1 MQIAFLRLSVVIILA
16 PFAAA
21 LAADAAKPPPTIP
34 AKLVVLNDPNSKL
47 GRVLAGVTKQTG
59 IAVVYPD
66 SAKDETAD
74 GIFTG
79 KPFWEALEAVAN
91 QTGHRI
97 ALHENGRKVAL
108 ETRGK
113 SREVSAVSGPF
124 RVVARQVIVRY
135 NLELG
140 QAVYEAHLDAH
151 WEPRFPVF
159 RIDAHPTITKAADDA
174 GKPLTAPAVMVRVHP
189 GGFVHPM
196 TVRIGGL
203 TRAARKVAVLAGD
216 FGVTAAPEMLP
227 FRFADLT
234 AKGAG
239 VLPSAVAVRYKDQ
252 VAASLKRFAF
262 DKDTNTWEAEVEA
275 TYPAGMPHFDS
286 FESEWWLS
294 ENRLRLLAP
303 NNGPAYLPESPEFD
317 VRDGG
322 RRVVAVYR
330 FKADALKGLSAAAL
344 NGWALEYVTPAPLVE
359 FRVPFEL
366 KDIPLP

>member
-1 MQIAFLRLSVVIILA
+1 MPIRFLRPIVVLILA
-16 PFAAA
+16 PLAVV
-21 LAADAAKPPPTIP
+21 AADAGKPPAAIP

-47 GRVLAGVTKQTG
+47 GRVLPAVTKQTG
-59 IAVVYPD
+59 IPVAFPE

-74 GIFTG
+74 AYFTG
-79 KPFWEALEAVAN
+79 KPFWDVLEAVAN

-97 ALHENGRKVAL
+97 ALHENGRKLAL
-108 ETRGK
+108 EPRGK

-124 RVVARQVIVRY
+124 RVVARQVVARY

-140 QAVYEAHLDAH
+140 QTVYEAELDAH

-159 RIDAHPTITKAADDA
+159 RIDAHPTITKAADDQ
-174 GKPLTAPAVMVRVHP
+174 GRPLTAPAVKSRVHP

-196 TVRIGGL
+196 TVRLGGL
-203 TRAARKVAVLAGD
+203 TRAARKIAVLAGD

-227 FRFADLT
+227 FRFTDLA

-239 VLPSAVAVRYKDQ
+239 VLPPAVAARLNGQ
-252 VAASLKRFAF
+252 VAATLKRFAF

-275 TYPAGMPHFDS
+275 TYPAGMPHFES

-317 VRDGG
+317 IRDGG

-330 FKADALKGLSAAAL
+330 FKADTLKGLTPAAL
-344 NGWALEYVTPAPLVE
+344 KGWALEYVAPAPLVE
-359 FRVPFEL
+359 VRVPFEL